1 MYTGNKSVHSYTTS
15 LRAEI
20 EFIEFV
26 ADLDS
31 IIMYRLNNNKYVQF
45 HFVQPEHH
53 GGYCDC
59 WGVTNLKVADK
70 DIT

>member
-1 MYTGNKSVHSYTTS
+1 
-15 LRAEI
+15 
-20 EFIEFV
+20 
-26 ADLDS
+26 
-31 IIMYRLNNNKYVQF
+31 MYRLNNNKYVQF
-45 HFVQPEHH
+45 RFVQPEHH